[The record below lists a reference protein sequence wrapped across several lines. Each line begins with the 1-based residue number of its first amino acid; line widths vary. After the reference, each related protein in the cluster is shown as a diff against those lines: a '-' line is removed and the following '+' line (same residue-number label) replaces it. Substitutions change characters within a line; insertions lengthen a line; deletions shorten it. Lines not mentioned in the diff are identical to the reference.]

1 MRHHL
6 ASQTVL
12 SGLGTG
18 TDSEEW
24 SRAVEMGGDN
34 AVTVTY
40 WSISVT
46 TGSNLPIDVGF
57 ELQGSADL
65 SNWNAV
71 VTGMTLPTTQVP
83 SYQVEQNTSMVV
95 PWPYVRLKYTLIGT
109 TGSRMMVGATL
120 DTFTAKS

>member
-6 ASQTVL
+6 ASQTVV
-12 SGLGTG
+12 SGSGPGNTN
-18 TDSEEW
+18 EEW

-34 AVTVTY
+34 AVTITY
-40 WSISVT
+40 WSVSVT
-46 TGSNLPIDVGF
+46 TGANVPSTVAL

-65 SNWNAV
+65 SNWTAV

-95 PWPYVRLKYTLIGT
+95 PWPYVRLKYSVNGT
-109 TGSRMMVGATL
+109 TEARMMLGATL

>member
-1 MRHHL
+1 M
-6 ASQTVL
+6 ASQTIV
-12 SGLGTG
+12 SGSGAGNTN
-18 TDSEEW
+18 EEW

-40 WSISVT
+40 WAVSVT
-46 TGSNLPIDVGF
+46 TGADVPSTVAL

-95 PWPYVRLKYTLIGT
+95 PWPYVRLKYRVNGT
-109 TGSRMMVGATL
+109 QNARMMLGATL